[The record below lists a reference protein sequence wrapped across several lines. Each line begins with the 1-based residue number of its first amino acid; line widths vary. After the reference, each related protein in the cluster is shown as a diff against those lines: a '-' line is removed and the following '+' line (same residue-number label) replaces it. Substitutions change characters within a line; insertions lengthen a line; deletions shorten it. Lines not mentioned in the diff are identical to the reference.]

1 LLQVFLEKEISQF
14 KIQIKEMS
22 KILEV
27 KKISMEQALLKKQ
40 YI

>member
-22 KILEV
+22 KILED